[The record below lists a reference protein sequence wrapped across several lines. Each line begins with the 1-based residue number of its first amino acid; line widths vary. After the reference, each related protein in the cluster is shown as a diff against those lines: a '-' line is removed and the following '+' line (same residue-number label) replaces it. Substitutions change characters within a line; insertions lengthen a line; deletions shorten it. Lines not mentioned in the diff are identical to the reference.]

1 MQLFMRIFTD
11 RNDGDAV
18 LSVSLRLVRMMVSLR
33 WTFTMMLRVYGRL
46 FKFEYSE
53 RVTIPSDP
61 KATQKATQKRP
72 ETDQQKQED
81 AILKLIKE
89 NHYIRR
95 KEMVSRL
102 DIHESSVKRRL
113 ASLQEKGMI
122 KHIGPNKGGYW
133 EVQN

>member
-1 MQLFMRIFTD
+1 MRIFTD

-89 NHYIRR
+89 NPYIRR

>member
-1 MQLFMRIFTD
+1 MDFHY
-11 RNDGDAV
+11 DA
-18 LSVSLRLVRMMVSLR
+18 SGI
-33 WTFTMMLRVYGRL
+33 WTT
-46 FKFEYSE
+46 FKFEYPE
-53 RVTIPSDP
+53 RATIQSDP
-61 KATQKATQKRP
+61 KATQKRP

-89 NHYIRR
+89 NPYIRR

>member
-1 MQLFMRIFTD
+1 MRIFTD

-89 NHYIRR
+89 NPYIRR

-122 KHIGPNKGGYW
+122 KHIGPSKGGYW

>member
-1 MQLFMRIFTD
+1 MRIFTD

-33 WTFTMMLRVYGRL
+33 WTFTMMLRVYGRPL
-46 FKFEYSE
+46 SLSTRKE
-53 RVTIPSDP
+53 RQS
-61 KATQKATQKRP
+61 KATQKRP

-89 NHYIRR
+89 NPYIRR
-95 KEMVSRL
+95 KEIVSRL

-113 ASLQEKGMI
+113 ASLQEKGMV

>member
-1 MQLFMRIFTD
+1 MRIFTD

>member
-1 MQLFMRIFTD
+1 MRIFTD

-102 DIHESSVKRRL
+102 DIHESCVKRRL

>member
-1 MQLFMRIFTD
+1 MRIFTD

-46 FKFEYSE
+46 FKFEYPE
-53 RVTIPSDP
+53 RATIQSDP

-89 NHYIRR
+89 NPYIRR

>member
-1 MQLFMRIFTD
+1 
-11 RNDGDAV
+11 
-18 LSVSLRLVRMMVSLR
+18 MVSLR

-102 DIHESSVKRRL
+102 DIHESSVKCRL

>member
-1 MQLFMRIFTD
+1 MRIFTD

-122 KHIGPNKGGYW
+122 IKVVIGRFRTDHFNLL
-133 EVQN
+133 VSL